1 MPSDKREILFMTYN
15 TIDTFLSYK
24 CFIPLVIKKIWLG
37 RSMKPV
43 KNRIFSVNLLFIC
56 ITTISF
62 LSACSDSNDQ
72 AIGAESKQKEVARD
86 SIPASAYLEHNETY
100 NPESVIPPQCYTKT
114 DGDKNP
120 CYICHQSYT
129 DPLRP
134 NFVKDASLQGNYEFS
149 DEGMKNSWK
158 NLFKDRTKEIAGI
171 NDKEIMSWVSQ
182 DNYTPFIQRL
192 NKDANWKGEMP
203 QIKNLAYPKK
213 AFHVNGI
220 AKDGSHWIAY
230 NYKPLP
236 SSFWPTNGSTGDA
249 MIRLPRKFRELGGE
263 YSEALYLQNLALLEQ
278 TIKQSGKEHQ
288 DSNNDFYLGDADD
301 IRIEYMLYPKDTEFL
316 HTVRYIGIG
325 DDGSIYNA
333 PRMKEVRYMKKA
345 KFKSISALKGSYY
358 IEAKEKILGQLPQT
372 INIGD
377 RGIDNGF
384 GWIINGYI
392 ENEQGE
398 LRQQNK
404 QEMAFCNG
412 CHKTL
417 GSTIDQVFSFSRK
430 VEGTSGWGYIDL
442 TKIADVPNIN
452 TSANAK
458 PKEKPLGEYL
468 TYFQRVGGGDEFRQN
483 SEMLKRWFHADGQ
496 VNIEAVEKLDSIY
509 SLIIPSKER
518 ALALNKAYKLIVA
531 EQSYIFGRDAVL
543 IPAKNV
549 LKQVK
554 ETMPLEEKYRYD
566 WDIRLNWNTP

>member
-1 MPSDKREILFMTYN
+1 
-15 TIDTFLSYK
+15 
-24 CFIPLVIKKIWLG
+24 
-37 RSMKPV
+37 MKPV
-43 KNRIFSVNLLFIC
+43 TSRLIAIKYLCVCIIALFFI
-56 ITTISF
+56 
-62 LSACSDSNDQ
+62 SACSEDNDHEKGKKHKVDDS
-72 AIGAESKQKEVARD
+72 SRD
-86 SIPASAYLEHNETY
+86 SVPASAYLAHNEIY

-114 DGDKNP
+114 DNDKNP
-120 CYICHQSYT
+120 CYICHQSYV

-158 NLFKDRTKEIAGI
+158 NLFKDRSKEI
-171 NDKEIMSWVSQ
+171 DKIADEEIMEWISQ

-192 NKDANWKGEMP
+192 NSDTQWKGEIP
-203 QIKNLAYPKK
+203 QIRSLAYPKK
-213 AFHVNGI
+213 AFHLNGI

-249 MIRLPRKFRELGGE
+249 MIRLPKQFRELEGE
-263 YSEALYLQNLALLEQ
+263 YSEALYLQNLALVEQ
-278 TIKQSGKEHQ
+278 TIKQTLKDKE
-288 DSNNDFYLGDADD
+288 DIVSDFYLGDAKN
-301 IRIEYMLYPKDTEFL
+301 IPIEYMLYPQGTEFL
-316 HTVRYIGIG
+316 HTVRYVGVN

-345 KFKSISALKGSYY
+345 KFKSLSSLKGSYFV
-358 IEAKEKILGQLPQT
+358 EAKEKKLGQLPQT
-372 INIGD
+372 IHIGD

-404 QEMAFCNG
+404 QEMAYCNG

-430 VEGTSGWGYIDL
+430 VEGREGWGYIDL
-442 TKIADVPNIN
+442 TKIKDVPNIH

-458 PKEKPLGEYL
+458 QQEEPLGEYL

-483 SEMLKRWFHADGQ
+483 SEMLKRWFRADGQ
-496 VNIEAVEKLDSIY
+496 ANAKAVAELDSIY
-509 SLIIPSKER
+509 PLITPSKER

-531 EQSYIFGRDAVL
+531 EQSYIFGRDAIL
-543 IPAKNV
+543 SPAKNV
-549 LKQVK
+549 LMQVK
-554 ETMPLEEKYRYD
+554 ETIPLEEKHRYS
-566 WDIRLNWNTP
+566 WDIRLNWASQ

>member
-1 MPSDKREILFMTYN
+1 
-15 TIDTFLSYK
+15 
-24 CFIPLVIKKIWLG
+24 
-37 RSMKPV
+37 MKPV
-43 KNRIFSVNLLFIC
+43 QNKLFSASLLFTC
-56 ITTISF
+56 ITIISF
-62 LSACSDSNDQ
+62 LSACSDSTDQ
-72 AIGAESKQKEVARD
+72 TKESEPEEGSPSRD
-86 SIPASAYLEHNETY
+86 SIPALAYLEHNETY
-100 NPESVIPPQCYTKT
+100 NPESVIPAQCYTKT
-114 DGDKNP
+114 EGDKNP

-158 NLFKDRTKEIAGI
+158 NLFKDRSKEIDAI
-171 NDKEIMSWVSQ
+171 EDKEIIDWVSQ
-182 DNYTPFIQRL
+182 DNYAPFIQRL
-192 NKDANWKGEMP
+192 SHDPRWKGEMP
-203 QIKNLAYPKK
+203 EIKNLAYPKK
-213 AFHVNGI
+213 AFHENGI
-220 AKDGSHWIAY
+220 AQDGSHWIAY

-249 MIRLPRKFRELGGE
+249 MIRLPKEFRELAGQ
-263 YSEALYLQNLALLEQ
+263 YSETIYLQNLALLEQ
-278 TIKQSGKEHQ
+278 SIKQPEKSQNNGK
-288 DSNNDFYLGDADD
+288 SFYLGDASR
-301 IRIEYMLYPKDTEFL
+301 IRIEYMLYPQNTEFL
-316 HTVRYIGIG
+316 HTVRYLGINE
-325 DDGSIYNA
+325 DGSIFNA

-345 KFKSISALKGSYY
+345 KFKSIAALKSSYF
-358 IEAKEKILGQLPQT
+358 IEAKEKKMGQLPQT

-404 QEMAFCNG
+404 QELAFCNG

-430 VEGTSGWGYIDL
+430 VEGSEGWGYIDL
-442 TKIADVPNIN
+442 SKIKDVPNIDLSGKN
-452 TSANAK
+452 SQQ
-458 PKEKPLGEYL
+458 GEYL

-483 SEMLKRWFHADGQ
+483 SEMLKRWFHGDGQ
-496 VNIEAVEKLDSIY
+496 VNREAVEGVHSIY
-509 SLIIPSKER
+509 QLITPSKDR

-543 IPAKNV
+543 TPAKNV
-549 LKQVK
+549 LKQVEK
-554 ETMPLEEKYRYD
+554 TIPLEEKHRYS
-566 WDIRLNWNTP
+566 WDIRLNWGAL

>member
-1 MPSDKREILFMTYN
+1 
-15 TIDTFLSYK
+15 
-24 CFIPLVIKKIWLG
+24 
-37 RSMKPV
+37 MKPMKSRSFFV
-43 KNRIFSVNLLFIC
+43 NVIFIA
-56 ITTISF
+56 ISA
-62 LSACSDSNDQ
+62 LSCLGGCSEATDQ
-72 AIGAESKQKEVARD
+72 AKVGEPKD
-86 SIPASAYLEHNETY
+86 SSLPQDTIPALAYLEHNEVY

-120 CYICHQSYT
+120 CYVCHQSYT

-149 DEGMKNSWK
+149 DEGMTNSWK
-158 NLFKDRTKEIAGI
+158 NLFKDRSKEISAIG
-171 NDKEIMSWVSQ
+171 DEEIIDWVAQ
-182 DNYTPFIQRL
+182 DNYAPFIQRL
-192 NKDANWKGEMP
+192 SNDAQWKGELP
-203 QIKNLAYPKK
+203 KITNLAFPKK
-213 AFHVNGI
+213 AFHENGL

-249 MIRLPRKFRELGGE
+249 MIRLPKKFRELKGQ
-263 YSEALYLQNLALLEQ
+263 YSELVYLQNLALLEQ
-278 TIKQSGKEHQ
+278 SIKQSISSTVLQ
-288 DSNNDFYLGDADD
+288 SNNKEKTIEQNFYQGDAST
-301 IRIEYMLYPKDTEFL
+301 IRIEYMLYPQGTEFL
-316 HTVRYIGIG
+316 HTVRYLGIN
-325 DDGSIYNA
+325 DDGSIFNA

-345 KFKSISALKGSYY
+345 KLKSISSLKSSYLV
-358 IEAKEKILGQLPQT
+358 EAKEKIMGQLPQT

-430 VEGTSGWGYIDL
+430 LEGSGGRGYIDL
-442 TKIADVPNIN
+442 SKIQDVPNIDP
-452 TSANAK
+452 SG
-458 PKEKPLGEYL
+458 KESQQGEYL

-483 SEMLKRWFHADGQ
+483 SEMLKRWFHDDGQ
-496 VNIEAVEKLDSIY
+496 VNTQAVEKVDSIY
-509 SLIIPSKER
+509 SLITPSKER

-543 IPAKNV
+543 TPVKNV
-549 LKQVK
+549 LKQVEK
-554 ETMPLEEKYRYD
+554 TTPLEKKHRYS
-566 WDIRLNWNTP
+566 WDIRLNWGSQ

>member
-1 MPSDKREILFMTYN
+1 
-15 TIDTFLSYK
+15 
-24 CFIPLVIKKIWLG
+24 
-37 RSMKPV
+37 MKPV
-43 KNRIFSVNLLFIC
+43 RNRFFFVNLLLV
-56 ITTISF
+56 SMAVLSS
-62 LSACSDSNDQ
+62 LSACSGSNDQ
-72 AIGAESKQKEVARD
+72 EKDNKPKEGYLSQD
-86 SIPASAYLEHNETY
+86 SIPALAYLEHNETY

-114 DGDKNP
+114 GGDKNP

-134 NFVKDASLQGNYEFS
+134 NFVKDASLQGSYEFS

-158 NLFKDRTKEIAGI
+158 NLFKDRSKEIDTI
-171 NDKEIMSWVSQ
+171 DDKEIMEWILQ
-182 DNYTPFIQRL
+182 DNYAPFIQRL
-192 NKDANWKGEMP
+192 NKDVGWKGEIP
-203 QIKNLAYPKK
+203 EITNLAYPEK
-213 AFHVNGI
+213 AFHLNGI
-220 AKDGSHWIAY
+220 AKDDSHWIAY

-249 MIRLPRKFRELGGE
+249 MIRLPKKFRESGGK
-263 YSEALYLQNLALLEQ
+263 YSETLYLQNLALLEQ
-278 TIKQSGKEHQ
+278 TIKQPRAEGQGSSG
-288 DSNNDFYLGDADD
+288 DFYFGDASNV
-301 IRIEYMLYPKDTEFL
+301 RIEYMLYPQGTEFL
-316 HTVRYIGIG
+316 HTVRYLGINE
-325 DDGSIYNA
+325 DGSIYNA

-345 KFKSISALKGSYY
+345 KFKSISALKSSYY

-430 VEGTSGWGYIDL
+430 VEGNRGWGYIDL
-442 TKIADVPNIN
+442 TKITDVPNIN
-452 TSANAK
+452 TSSNTK
-458 PKEKPLGEYL
+458 QQEGQLGEYL

-483 SEMLKRWFHADGQ
+483 SEMLKYWFNADGQ
-496 VNIEAVEKLDSIY
+496 VNKKAVEDLNSIY
-509 SLIIPSKER
+509 PLITPSKER
-518 ALALNKAYKLIVA
+518 AIALNKAYKLIVA
-531 EQSYIFGRDAVL
+531 EQSYIFGRDAIL
-543 IPAKNV
+543 TPAKNV
-549 LKQVK
+549 LKHVK
-554 ETMPLEEKYRYD
+554 ETMPLKEQHRYS
-566 WDIRLNWNTP
+566 WDIRLNWASQ